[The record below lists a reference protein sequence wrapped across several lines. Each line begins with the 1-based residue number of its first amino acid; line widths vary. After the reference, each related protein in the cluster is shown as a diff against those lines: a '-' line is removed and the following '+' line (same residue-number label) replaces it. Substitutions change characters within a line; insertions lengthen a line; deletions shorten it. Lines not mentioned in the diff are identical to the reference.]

1 MKCYFK
7 ATVLTN
13 TFDSIFCWYCCYF
26 YYKCTTLST
35 SFTENSLKSSLH
47 VTEWDFIRRGV
58 TSLME
63 KFTLSRIFEAVDR
76 CCSWFDASLAYQGLS
91 AGFPELV
98 MNTKLRA
105 NVAFWQGR
113 VNSKYKLLEAPYPP
127 SYSLWAF
134 LQKAEITIQENTWK
148 RFISAWVWSIIAQ
161 SDISVNHSA
170 LGFIDQSIRQST
182 FDDRTFVQPVFWMK
196 SDVEKHFSQ
205 LSDFMLHVS
214 LLFSFMWIQSTVC
227 KQQQQLIMLYAAT
240 LDTVR
245 TS

>member
-1 MKCYFK
+1 
-7 ATVLTN
+7 
-13 TFDSIFCWYCCYF
+13 
-26 YYKCTTLST
+26 
-35 SFTENSLKSSLH
+35 
-47 VTEWDFIRRGV
+47 
-58 TSLME
+58 ME

-148 RFISAWVWSIIAQ
+148 RFISVWVWSIIAQ
-161 SDISVNHSA
+161 SDISVKHSA

-182 FDDRTFVQPVFWMK
+182 FDDNLCSTSVLDEVRCRKTFFTTFWLHVARFPPVQFYVNTEYCMQTTARTNNIVCSNTRYSTDNLKLIQQSCNK
-196 SDVEKHFSQ
+196 SDLCGGYNVQF
-205 LSDFMLHVS
+205 
-214 LLFSFMWIQSTVC
+214 
-227 KQQQQLIMLYAAT
+227 LIKIF
-240 LDTVR
+240 
-245 TS
+245 